1 MRDIVKTAAPLLAI
15 CFVVAFCLALVNN
28 MTKGVIEDRMEADAA
43 KQRKQVMEEADS
55 FKELEEWQGK
65 DEPGIIKEVHAAYRG
80 SQLVGYVF
88 VAAPKGYGGEMT
100 VMVGITSDLKVKRIV
115 IGDNNETPGLG
126 SKAGDESFL
135 NQYSGKAAAG
145 DIKMVKRSPEADNEI
160 QAVSGATI
168 TSNAVNEAVN
178 KAAETASVIL
188 SEGGSKE

>member
-28 MTKGVIEDRMEADAA
+28 MTKGVIADRMEADAA
-43 KQRKQVMEEADS
+43 QQRKQVMEEADS

-80 SQLVGYVF
+80 SQLVGYVLL
-88 VAAPKGYGGEMT
+88 AAPRGYGGEMS
-100 VMVGITSDLKVKRIV
+100 VMVGITSDLKVKRV
-115 IGDNNETPGLG
+115 AVGDNQETPGLG

-135 NQYSGKAAAG
+135 DQYRGKAATKV
-145 DIKMVKRSPEADNEI
+145 IKIVKRSPEADNEI

-178 KAAETASVIL
+178 EAARAASAIL